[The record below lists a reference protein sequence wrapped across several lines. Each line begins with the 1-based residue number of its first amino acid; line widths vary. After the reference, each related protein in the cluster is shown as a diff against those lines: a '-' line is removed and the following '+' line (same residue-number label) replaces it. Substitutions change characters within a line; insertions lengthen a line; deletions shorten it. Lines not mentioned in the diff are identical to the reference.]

1 MQEDTVSDLGSKK
14 TKQMPGELVGK
25 IIVKKWNVLNFY

>member
-14 TKQMPGELVGK
+14 TKQMTGELVGK
-25 IIVKKWNVLNFY
+25 IIVKNGMS